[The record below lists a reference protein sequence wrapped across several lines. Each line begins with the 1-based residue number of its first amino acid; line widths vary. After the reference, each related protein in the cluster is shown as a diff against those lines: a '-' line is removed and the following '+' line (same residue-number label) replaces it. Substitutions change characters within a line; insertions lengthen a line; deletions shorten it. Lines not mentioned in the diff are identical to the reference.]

1 MSGTRRIGLNLLYL
15 VPKQVGG
22 TEVYARRLIHE
33 LAGRR
38 PDIEWVVFAG
48 EEAAPALADAGW
60 PEAVRI
66 VRLPV
71 RARIKPLRVGYEMS
85 VLPVVASRARLDL
98 LHSMGTTSPPAG
110 RVPRVVTIHDLIY
123 RHYRGDFPLAS
134 RVALDALVPLGARC
148 ARRVVVPSEATKA
161 DVVAECRVDPQRVDV
176 VPLGLGIREFVP
188 TPEPELR
195 RRLDLGEGPVVLTVS
210 PPLPHKNLDRLL
222 EALVAL
228 GEEEPAPLLA
238 LVGHAGREGEQLRA
252 RIAELGL
259 ERRVRI
265 TGWVSNEDLEGLYR
279 LAACCAYPSLYE
291 GFGLPVLEAMHRGV
305 PLACSDATSL
315 PEVAGDA
322 AELFD
327 PHEAAAI
334 AAAIRR
340 VLRDPA
346 HAAQLV
352 ERGRGRAAGF
362 SWERTA
368 VGTIASYERAL
379 GEPL

>member
-1 MSGTRRIGLNLLYL
+1 VGLNLLYL
-15 VPKQVGG
+15 VPQQVGG
-22 TEVYARRLIHE
+22 TEVYARRVIHE
-33 LAGRR
+33 LATQR
-38 PDIEWVVFAG
+38 PDVEWVVFAG
-48 EEAAPALADAGW
+48 EEAAPVLAEAGW
-60 PEAVRI
+60 PDAVRI
-66 VRLPV
+66 VRTPV

-85 VLPVVASRARLDL
+85 VLPVLASRARLDL

-110 RVPRVVTIHDLIY
+110 RAPRVVTIHDLIY
-123 RHYRGDFPLAS
+123 RHYRGDFPVAS
-134 RVALDALVPLGARC
+134 RVALDALVPLGARR

-176 VPLGLGIREFVP
+176 VPLGLGMREFDP

-195 RRLDLGEGPVVLTVS
+195 RRMDLGEGPVVLTVS

-222 EALVAL
+222 EALVVL
-228 GEEEPAPLLA
+228 GDEEPSPLLA
-238 LVGHAGREGEQLRA
+238 LVGHAGREGERLRA

-279 LAACCAYPSLYE
+279 LADCCAYPSLYE
-291 GFGLPVLEAMHRGV
+291 GFGLPVLEAMRRGV

-327 PHEAAAI
+327 PHDAAAI

-346 HAAQLV
+346 HAARLV
-352 ERGRGRAAGF
+352 ERGRARAAGF

-368 VGTIASYERAL
+368 AGTIASYERAL
-379 GEPL
+379 GEAL